1 MTQQQQQQQQEE
13 EEDPRVEVLDPVTM
27 TMHSLVR
34 IRYKQFF
41 YSFDSVFIKQET
53 GVELGANRSF
63 ANPMFGSV
71 GEPEVKESSG
81 GLGKLVSIE
90 EEKEEAEGKEQ
101 AATVEAG
108 ETVAEE
114 VKEEQGTAPQDD
126 KKVEMADE
134 IAVAPPPLVDQDAS
148 VPPPLN
154 EQQQEDEEKD
164 DDEDKLISI

>member
-1 MTQQQQQQQQEE
+1 
-13 EEDPRVEVLDPVTM
+13 
-27 TMHSLVR
+27 
-34 IRYKQFF
+34 
-41 YSFDSVFIKQET
+41 
-53 GVELGANRSF
+53 
-63 ANPMFGSV
+63 MFGSV
-71 GEPEVKESSG
+71 GEPEVQESSG

-114 VKEEQGTAPQDD
+114 VKDEQGTAPQDD

-134 IAVAPPPLVDQDAS
+134 IAVPPPPPLVDQDAS